1 VNPVG
6 VHVSIPT
13 LRADCVCQI
22 ASSAALGSSKL
33 TYRLRYLPLILYVFS
48 DCSQS
53 FMFLNLNLLSSVDD
67 LFIRS
72 LLADAIHPLDT
83 RELCSLLVVVSEAA
97 KFLAGMDLY
106 R

>member
-1 VNPVG
+1 
-6 VHVSIPT
+6 
-13 LRADCVCQI
+13 
-22 ASSAALGSSKL
+22 
-33 TYRLRYLPLILYVFS
+33 
-48 DCSQS
+48 
-53 FMFLNLNLLSSVDD
+53 MFLNLNLLTSVDD
-67 LFIRS
+67 LYIRS